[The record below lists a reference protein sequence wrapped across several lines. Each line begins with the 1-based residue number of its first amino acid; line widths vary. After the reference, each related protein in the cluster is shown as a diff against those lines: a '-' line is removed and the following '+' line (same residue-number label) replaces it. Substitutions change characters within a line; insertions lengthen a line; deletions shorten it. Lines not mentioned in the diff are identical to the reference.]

1 MDRYKITMPDGAV
14 TEKLFDSDKDA
25 IMCATLTNGGMSAD
39 VVVERY
45 TDGGELIPTALCR
58 NRDNS

>member
-1 MDRYKITMPDGAV
+1 MPDGAV
-14 TEKLFDSDKDA
+14 TEKLFDSVKDA
-25 IMCATLTNGGMSAD
+25 IMCATLTNGGMSGD
-39 VVVERY
+39 VLVERY